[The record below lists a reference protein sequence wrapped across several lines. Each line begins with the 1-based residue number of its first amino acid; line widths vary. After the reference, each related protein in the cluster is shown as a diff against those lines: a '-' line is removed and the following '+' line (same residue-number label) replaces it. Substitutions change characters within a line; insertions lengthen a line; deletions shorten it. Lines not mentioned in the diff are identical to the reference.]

1 MPNILLVSATADEH
15 GQDELFGHPIHII
28 GVGKVNAALN
38 TATLIKEYDPDY
50 VVNFGSCG
58 NLKDYKPGELL
69 RVGMVY
75 NDFYAGSLVKYMPH
89 KMSDTGIKC
98 LTTDTFLEKG
108 EKYHHSYEFRIG
120 KCDIVDME
128 LYGIA
133 CACLDAGKLLRSYK
147 WISDDGDMDSWEENA
162 KLGFDK
168 FKIVLEEYLDD
179 IEKYHKKI
187 GKND

>member
-1 MPNILLVSATADEH
+1 
-15 GQDELFGHPIHII
+15 
-28 GVGKVNAALN
+28 
-38 TATLIKEYDPDY
+38 
-50 VVNFGSCG
+50 
-58 NLKDYKPGELL
+58 
-69 RVGMVY
+69 MVY

-133 CACLDAGKLLRSYK
+133 CACLDAGKFLRSYK

>member
-1 MPNILLVSATADEH
+1 MPNILLVSATKDEH
-15 GQDELFGHPIHII
+15 GEDELFGYPIHIV
-28 GVGKVNAALN
+28 GVGKVNATLN
-38 TATLIKEYDPDY
+38 TAALIREYDPDY

-58 NLKDYKPGELL
+58 NLKDHKPGELL

-75 NDFYAGSLVKYMPH
+75 NDFYAGKLFKYIPH

-108 EKYHHSYEFRIG
+108 EKYHHSYEFRIS

-133 CACLDAGKLLRSYK
+133 CACLDAGKFLRSYK
-147 WISDDGDMDSWEENA
+147 WVSDNGDADKWEENA
-162 KLGFDK
+162 KIGFDK
-168 FKIVLEEYLDD
+168 FKVVLKKYLDD

-187 GKND
+187 GKE